1 MSPLNTEN
9 KDIIN
14 NNVKFR
20 EAFRPFCP
28 SILYEHDTYLKDARD
43 EYFMITFR
51 SHT

>member
-28 SILYEHDTYLKDARD
+28 SILYEHRDTYLKDARD
-43 EYFMITFR
+43 NIL
-51 SHT
+51 